1 MDVSNIIIIIILIL
15 VLIWLLNRWFF
26 KSNIVYDKM
35 LEAHNVVKNGSESTI
50 FTSNNNIITNSE
62 FPENNTSNFMLS
74 VWFYIDN
81 WGTSI
86 GNEKN
91 ILFMS
96 SHPNSET
103 LTDLQNMSHG
113 ISHKV
118 SASSPSNIP
127 YKNLNIC
134 LDEYTNDLCLDI
146 ETYPDKVSDLSSNYT
161 RYKVKNIPIQKWN
174 CLILSIDTKTFDVYL
189 DGKLRNSF
197 ILHGSYKNDGKKNM
211 YLGNMGASNTG
222 FEGFITRVRYEPSSI
237 NPQEAYNIYKA
248 GINASL
254 AKSIFNRYSMKV
266 AFLEYNKER
275 GAFTI

>member
-1 MDVSNIIIIIILIL
+1 M
-15 VLIWLLNRWFF
+15 WFF

-35 LEAHNVVKNGSESTI
+35 LEANKVIDGGDSTM
-50 FTSNNNIITNSE
+50 FTSNTNIISNKD
-62 FPENNTSNFMLS
+62 FPENSTANFMLS

-81 WGTSI
+81 WGTAI
-86 GNEKN
+86 GAEKN

-96 SHPNSET
+96 NHPNAESVD
-103 LTDLQNMSHG
+103 DLQKMSHG

-118 SASSPSNIP
+118 STSASGSVP

-134 LDEYTNDLCLDI
+134 LDEYSNDLSLDI
-146 ETYPDKVSDLSSNYT
+146 ETYSDSKNASLDSSSNYT

-197 ILHGSYKNDGKKNM
+197 ILHGSYKNNEKNNM